1 MNQSISVYELV
12 IEVTRRCNMSCLHCL
27 RGEQENI
34 DMNIK
39 YVDELFS
46 KIDRVSTLTL
56 TGGEPSLVPDIIGQV
71 LDSANRNN
79 VEISCFYLVTNGK
92 KITVEFMTVLLRMY
106 MESYDDYGG
115 QEMPLLQL
123 SEDKYHD
130 EIDRENRR
138 LLKGLSFFSLRKDEM
153 NDDSLINQGRAIDNY
168 PCYKELKPDEFVLQY
183 DDSEIFVEEGIIYLN
198 CNGWL
203 IRGCDW
209 SYESQDDEEH
219 ECRICPVSE
228 FNIEKL
234 KTLEYAN

>member
-12 IEVTRRCNMSCLHCL
+12 IEVTRRCNMSCPHCL

-34 DMNIK
+34 DMDIE

-46 KIDRVSTLTL
+46 KIDRVSILTL
-56 TGGEPSLVPDIIGQV
+56 TGGEPSLVPDIIGKI

-79 VEISCFYLVTNGK
+79 VEISQFYLVTNGK
-92 KITVEFMTVLLRMY
+92 KITPEFMQILLRMY
-106 MESYDDYGG
+106 MESYDNYGP
-115 QEMPLLQL
+115 EMPLLQL
-123 SEDKYHD
+123 SYDKYHE
-130 EIDRENRR
+130 EIDGENIR
-138 LLKGLSFFSLRKDEM
+138 LLKGLSFFSLKKSTL
-153 NDDSLINQGRAIDNY
+153 NDDFLVNQGNAVDNY
-168 PCYKELKPDEFVLQY
+168 PCYKELEPDEFVLQY

-203 IRGCDW
+203 IKGCDW

-228 FNIEKL
+228 FSIEKL